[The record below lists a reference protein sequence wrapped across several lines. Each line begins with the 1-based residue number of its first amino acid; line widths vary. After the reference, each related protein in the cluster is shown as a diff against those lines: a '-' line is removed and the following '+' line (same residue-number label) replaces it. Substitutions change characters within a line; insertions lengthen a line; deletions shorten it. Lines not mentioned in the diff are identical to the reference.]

1 MWTEAFEKLNNT
13 EKEEFRRLVN
23 YLMAR
28 SFVVR
33 DVYDSKEKRMRIHPD
48 FRFIERHLDLFR
60 EYLGYG
66 GWSLH
71 KDNSYGVIA
80 LASQYDYNR
89 LRLAKFTTLVLYTL
103 RLIFEEKREEISL
116 NNEVVLR
123 LHDLVQK
130 MTALGILDR
139 KPSYKDLGDAL
150 KVLERHNILHRKSGK
165 ADDPDCVMI
174 LYPTILFIIPN
185 EKIAAV
191 DALLQE
197 RASLEQDE
205 KSQEGADGLD
215 ASDLDSNRLGL
226 DASFSAILEE
236 EATYDAEEVDDE

>member
-1 MWTEAFEKLNNT
+1 MWTEAFEKMNNT

-33 DVYDSKEKRMRIHPD
+33 DFYDHKEKRMRIHPD

-60 EYLGYG
+60 DYLGYG

-150 KVLERHNILHRKSGK
+150 KVLERHNILRRKSGK
-165 ADDPDCVMI
+165 ADDPQCVMI

-191 DALLQE
+191 DELIRE
-197 RASLEQDE
+197 RASEDEDLPGQNPEDQDL
-205 KSQEGADGLD
+205 ADGLG
-215 ASDLDSNRLGL
+215 SES
-226 DASFSAILEE
+226 SFSAIIEE
-236 EATYDAEEVDDE
+236 EAADDAEEVDDE